1 MDIQEQIVAGL
12 SKISDRQ
19 VANHLEVVQ
28 RLTALETRVNE
39 SPIKEFDERIKT
51 LEGWRNKAVG
61 FTVALNLFITGAIE
75 WIHSHAK

>member
-19 VANHLEVVQ
+19 VSNHLEVVQ

-39 SPIKEFDERIKT
+39 SPVKEFDERIKK
-51 LEGWRNKAVG
+51 LEGWKNRAAG
-61 FTVALNLFITGAIE
+61 FTVALNLFVMGAIE